1 MIGDHH
7 VVPSFLRRERLQKV
21 ATTPLDL
28 TPYREII
35 PSKLYDEIIELAKPL
50 KGVQIAMLNA
60 TAYGGGVAEIFKS
73 MVPLMQS
80 IGVEA
85 HWYVMPADDEFFGV
99 TKGFHNAL
107 QGADYEMTDEAKQI
121 YLRHNQR
128 TAELMKGIHA
138 DIFEIHDPQPAAVG
152 EYLPMEHTIWRC
164 HIDTSTPNQE
174 VWEFLRPFIERYN
187 ELIFTMPEYVH
198 GDLVLDSLNF
208 ITPTIDPLTV
218 KNRPLGLEFAKAMM
232 EAFKIDTNKPLV
244 CQVSR
249 FDPWKDPKGVIDAY
263 RIAKKKIP
271 ELQLALVGSMANDDP
286 EGQEIYR
293 DVEAYTRRDKDIHL
307 LTNLT
312 GVGELE
318 VNAFQAYSDVIIQK
332 SIREGFGLTV
342 TEGMWKGKPVIGGNV
357 GGIKIQIKDGENG
370 YLVDT
375 DEECAERMLQLL
387 KQPKT
392 REEMGKRA
400 KKTATENFLHPRLIR
415 DHLRLYHKLL
425 KI

>member
-1 MIGDHH
+1 
-7 VVPSFLRRERLQKV
+7 
-21 ATTPLDL
+21 
-28 TPYREII
+28 
-35 PSKLYDEIIELAKPL
+35 
-50 KGVQIAMLNA
+50 
-60 TAYGGGVAEIFKS
+60 
-73 MVPLMQS
+73 
-80 IGVEA
+80 
-85 HWYVMPADDEFFGV
+85 
-99 TKGFHNAL
+99 
-107 QGADYEMTDEAKQI
+107 
-121 YLRHNQR
+121 
-128 TAELMKGIHA
+128 
-138 DIFEIHDPQPAAVG
+138 
-152 EYLPMEHTIWRC
+152 
-164 HIDTSTPNQE
+164 
-174 VWEFLRPFIERYN
+174 
-187 ELIFTMPEYVH
+187 
-198 GDLVLDSLNF
+198 
-208 ITPTIDPLTV
+208 
-218 KNRPLGLEFAKAMM
+218 MM